1 MVIYTIYMIDNHIV
15 LKNNNSQFSV
25 ENDNYI
31 NDILTKIHY
40 DDNLILPNNNLYK
53 IHYYCAHKN
62 DTAYI
67 GIIFYDNNINVFEL
81 FEKINIDS
89 ANKAEYIA
97 LIIALDIS
105 KRLNLKNI
113 EIEGCN
119 CLPIYH
125 INGNWKVKNEIIKQ
139 YYDKAKSYFKIHSTF
154 DLIKINLIEIN
165 QMLDLVNKTHKFK
178 ITSEV
183 VKNKISELCLD
194 NCSIT
199 TINNNLNEIKIT
211 LNDISHTITYKML
224 LNLIKNQQHDSLNQ
238 SYCC

>member
-1 MVIYTIYMIDNHIV
+1 MIDNHIV

>member
-1 MVIYTIYMIDNHIV
+1 MIDNHIV

-40 DDNLILPNNNLYK
+40 DNNLILPNNNLYK

-62 DTAYI
+62 DIAYI
-67 GIIFYDNNINVFEL
+67 GIVFYDNNINVFEL

-105 KRLNLKNI
+105 KQLNLKNI

-165 QMLDLVNKTHKFK
+165 QMIDLVNKTHKFK

-194 NCSIT
+194 NCSII
-199 TINNNLNEIKIT
+199 TINNNLNEIKIK